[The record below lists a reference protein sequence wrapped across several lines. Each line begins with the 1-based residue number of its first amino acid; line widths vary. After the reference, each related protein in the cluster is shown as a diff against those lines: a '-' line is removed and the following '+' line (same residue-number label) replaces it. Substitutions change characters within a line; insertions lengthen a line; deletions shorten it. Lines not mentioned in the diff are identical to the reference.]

1 MTTRGPAPFSP
12 VYHGMQF
19 RAAPPEQPARQIT
32 ALFATPG
39 TSKRN
44 KDLRRCRDAGI
55 YAYPSWT
62 SVRRESGNDN
72 VQLPRKHYARR
83 ATSVRLYSI
92 RVTHAECVLIKFFPQ
107 ERNPTR
113 LCDAGSEALF
123 LRDSRC
129 ESSRDNVF
137 CIDKRQEEKE
147 IRAFV
152 KFIGN
157 NRES

>member
-1 MTTRGPAPFSP
+1 MGGKTSPSGWYILWRVSRKYSSLHSRCSLRSGRTQNVYNVQFERGGDWQCMTTRGPAPFSP

-83 ATSVRLYSI
+83 ATSLFVSI
-92 RVTHAECVLIKFFPQ
+92 PSASLTP
-107 ERNPTR
+107 
-113 LCDAGSEALF
+113 S
-123 LRDSRC
+123 
-129 ESSRDNVF
+129 
-137 CIDKRQEEKE
+137 
-147 IRAFV
+147 AF
-152 KFIGN
+152 
-157 NRES
+157 

>member
-1 MTTRGPAPFSP
+1 MFTMYTLRRRGRLAMYDDTRPTAAPFSP

-32 ALFATPG
+32 ALFAAPG

-72 VQLPRKHYARR
+72 VQFPRKH
-83 ATSVRLYSI
+83 VRHLCIRPYSI
-92 RVTHAECVLIKFFPQ
+92 RVTHP
-107 ERNPTR
+107 P
-113 LCDAGSEALF
+113 S
-123 LRDSRC
+123 
-129 ESSRDNVF
+129 
-137 CIDKRQEEKE
+137 
-147 IRAFV
+147 AF
-152 KFIGN
+152 
-157 NRES
+157 